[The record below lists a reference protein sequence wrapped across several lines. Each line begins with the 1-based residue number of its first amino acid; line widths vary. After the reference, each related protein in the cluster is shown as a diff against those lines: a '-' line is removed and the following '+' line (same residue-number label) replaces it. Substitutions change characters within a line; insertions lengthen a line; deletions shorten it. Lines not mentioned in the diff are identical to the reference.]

1 MLKSW
6 TLYLS
11 FWHLKSHT
19 IFSIQITLFL
29 TKLLFS
35 MLPILHSNY
44 PCFFINSIKQNYC
57 VSTMCNAALS
67 VWNTKL
73 NKKVNEKLNKKQNSV
88 INYPTSTVPFP
99 ISYLDSDPFPS
110 KKQTKNSTLQPKLL
124 SNFTG
129 SDYFQYKIQVS
140 SHEYIVFLRTQ
151 SLFMSPFPFTYI
163 LCLLIENL

>member
-1 MLKSW
+1 
-6 TLYLS
+6 
-11 FWHLKSHT
+11 
-19 IFSIQITLFL
+19 
-29 TKLLFS
+29 

-110 KKQTKNSTLQPKLL
+110 KNKQKNPLCSQ
-124 SNFTG
+124 NCCQIFTG

-151 SLFMSPFPFTYI
+151 SLFMSPFPVTYI